1 MMLLPLISTFVIINS
16 FYGLDAISAE
26 TSEERLFQALF
37 NKTYDK
43 RQRPV
48 NTSHPTPVEVTFYLS
63 VQALQNVNER
73 LQMITIIA
81 WVGMEWT
88 DYRLTWD
95 PILFGGTTRISLP
108 TNDLWT
114 PRIVLENSANRK
126 VAIPLLDEFSRVLV
140 GYDGVI
146 LYDSAETISSLC
158 SVDVA
163 NFPFDRQNCSLHFT
177 NLADSIEL
185 VTLKPVPKLHGYQ
198 YDKTQWKLVNLTGIS
213 SIVKDPFYLS
223 GDLFFSYIHFE
234 IILRRLPVYHLTNS
248 ALPSTILTLL
258 AFTVFLMPPECSEK
272 ISLGV
277 SILLGLTVFQLVVSN
292 TLPETGFGGQPILGI
307 YLTMNFTVV
316 AITLFCTT
324 LSMSVYSQPGPVKN
338 RLMRK
343 LFLKLLPAVL
353 LVRQPRAD
361 GIEREMKSSLV
372 IAETEI
378 GAEEGD
384 QDNISRE
391 NQEAIKSLPSDQ
403 INIHNDYK
411 LWRQERW
418 VITVVLDRIFFIM
431 TSTVYTLTIIV
442 LVSRIF

>member
-1 MMLLPLISTFVIINS
+1 MMLLPLISTFAIISSIFGFDVIN
-16 FYGLDAISAE
+16 AE
-26 TSEERLFQALF
+26 TSEERLFQGLF

-48 NTSHPTPVEVTFYLS
+48 NTSHPTPVEVTIYLS

-73 LQMITIIA
+73 LQMITTIS
-81 WVGMEWT
+81 WVTLEWT

-95 PILFGGTTRISLP
+95 PVLFGGATRISLP

-126 VAIPLLDEFSRVLV
+126 VNIPLLDEFSRVLV
-140 GYDGVI
+140 GSDGII

-163 NFPFDRQNCSLHFT
+163 DFPFDQQNCSLHFT
-177 NLADSIEL
+177 NLANSIEL
-185 VTLKPVPKLHGYQ
+185 VTLKPVAELHDYQ
-198 YDKTQWKLVNLTGIS
+198 YDKTQWQIVNVTGRATIFKYPYS
-213 SIVKDPFYLS
+213 VS
-223 GDLFFSYIHFE
+223 GDLFYSYVHFE
-234 IILRRLPVYHLTNS
+234 IILRRLPLYHLTNS

-272 ISLGV
+272 ISLAI
-277 SILLGLTVFQLVVSN
+277 SILLGLTVFQLVVSD
-292 TLPETGFGGQPILGI
+292 TLPETGFGDQPLLGI
-307 YLTMNFTVV
+307 YLRMNFAIV

-338 RLMRK
+338 RLVRNV
-343 LFLKLLPAVL
+343 FLKLLPVVL
-353 LVRQPRAD
+353 LVRHPRAD
-361 GIEREMKSSLV
+361 AIEKEMKSSLV
-372 IAETEI
+372 IAETEFC
-378 GAEEGD
+378 AEEED
-384 QDNISRE
+384 KNNISRE
-391 NQEAIKSLPSDQ
+391 IQEATKCLQSDKS
-403 INIHNDYK
+403 NILIDSK
-411 LWRQERW
+411 TWRQERW